1 MSTISTHKHEQIL
14 KDAAHIKS
22 QLDNNIVDFKTISN
36 FVNFILDRK
45 PLTKSLS
52 KEDVQEMFK
61 KFLDVTFPND
71 KTYQHFWSYNDG
83 LSSDELEEILKLAN
97 DENAN
102 SFEHAT
108 TRYLCENR
116 FDIEYDDIELYIKD
130 FIAEN
135 ADIKDQIQQVTDEE
149 CGYDFLIETFHDII
163 TYDYNATQLLSNS
176 YPDDVAIYFGSNWDN
191 DYDVLQR
198 EFVLAFEDD
207 DFETSDSNTP
217 LDWLIQSQGYT
228 RADLKSEEKRKEST
242 FLTSVYEELFDYV
255 TDLNGCQLVAIPSSD
270 DFEAILNLSRKKD
283 VIIGKGTLFGFFNT
297 IHGSASGL
305 SIELEKDILVDENTP
320 LYKIEMD
327 YHNDLGH
334 YSPDAV
340 CGLAKSQRGDDLLI
354 VSK

>member
-1 MSTISTHKHEQIL
+1 MSTIPKNKHEQIL
-14 KDAAHIKS
+14 KDAKYIKS
-22 QLDNNIVDFKTISN
+22 QLDYNIVDFKAVSN
-36 FVNFILDRK
+36 FVDFILDDK
-45 PLTKSLS
+45 PLTTVQL
-52 KEDVQEMFK
+52 QEMFK
-61 KFLDVTFPND
+61 QYLEKEFPND
-71 KTYQHFWSYNDG
+71 KTYQHFWSYDEG

-97 DENAN
+97 DKKAD

-108 TRYLCENR
+108 TWYLCENR
-116 FDIEYDDIELYIKD
+116 FDIEYDDIEPYIKD

-135 ADIKDQIQQVTDEE
+135 AEIKDQIQQVTDEE
-149 CGYDFLIETFHDII
+149 CGYDFLIETFHEII
-163 TYDYNATQLLSNS
+163 TYDYNAVHLLSNS
-176 YPDDVAIYFGSNWDN
+176 YPNDLTIYLGSNWDN
-191 DYDVLQR
+191 DYNILQR

-228 RADLKSEEKRKEST
+228 RADLKSEEKRKTSP

-270 DFEAILNLSRKKD
+270 DFEAILNLSRKKN
-283 VIIGKGTLFGFFNT
+283 VVIGKGTLFGFFNT

>member
-1 MSTISTHKHEQIL
+1 MSTIPTHKHEQIL

-22 QLDNNIVDFKTISN
+22 QLDNNIVNFKTISN
-36 FVNFILDRK
+36 FVSFILDTK

-52 KEDVQEMFK
+52 KVELQEMFK
-61 KFLDVTFPND
+61 KFLQVAFPND
-71 KTYQHFWSYNDG
+71 KTYQHFWSYDEG

-97 DENAN
+97 DENTD

-116 FDIEYDDIELYIKD
+116 FDIEYDDIEIYIKD

-135 ADIKDQIQQVTDEE
+135 TDIKDQIQKVTDEE
-149 CGYDFLIETFHDII
+149 CGYNFLIESFHEVI
-163 TYDYNATQLLSNS
+163 TYDHNAVQLLQNS
-176 YPDDVAIYFGSNWDN
+176 YPDDLTIYLGSDWNT
-191 DYDVLQR
+191 DYSVIQH
-198 EFVLAFEDD
+198 EFVEAFEDD

-228 RADLKSEEKRKEST
+228 RADLKSEEKRKTSP
-242 FLTSVYEELFDYV
+242 FLTSVHEELFDYV

-270 DFEAILNLSRKKD
+270 DFEAILNLSRKKN
-283 VIIGKGTLFGFFNT
+283 VVIGKGTLFGFFNT

-305 SIELEKDILVDENTP
+305 SIELDKDILVDENTP

-340 CGLAKSQRGDDLLI
+340 CGLAKSQRDDDLVV

>member
-1 MSTISTHKHEQIL
+1 MSTISTRKHEKII
-14 KDAAHIKS
+14 KDAKHIKS
-22 QLDNNIVDFKTISN
+22 QLDNDIVNFKTISN
-36 FVNFILDRK
+36 FVSFILDTN
-45 PLTKSLS
+45 PLTKVEL
-52 KEDVQEMFK
+52 QEMFK
-61 KFLDVTFPND
+61 KFLQVAFPND
-71 KTYQHFWSYNDG
+71 KTYQHFWSYDDG
-83 LSSDELEEILKLAN
+83 LSSNELEEILKLAN
-97 DENAN
+97 DENAD
-102 SFEHAT
+102 SFEHAAT
-108 TRYLCENR
+108 WYLCEHK
-116 FDIEYDDIELYIKD
+116 FDIEYDDIEIYIKD

-135 ADIKDQIQQVTDEE
+135 SDIKDQIQKVTDEE
-149 CGYDFLIETFHDII
+149 CGYDFLIETFHEVI
-163 TYDYNATQLLSNS
+163 TYDYNAAHLLQNS
-176 YPDDVAIYFGSNWDN
+176 YPDDVTIYFGHNWDK

-198 EFVLAFEDD
+198 EFVLTFEDN
-207 DFETSDSNTP
+207 DFETSDASTP

-270 DFEAILNLSRKKD
+270 DFEAIFNLSRKKN
-283 VIIGKGTLFGFFNT
+283 VVIGKGTLFGFFNT

-327 YHNDLGH
+327 YHEDFCH

-340 CGLAKSQRGDDLLI
+340 CGLAKSQRGDDLVV

>member
-1 MSTISTHKHEQIL
+1 MSTIPTRKHEKIL
-14 KDAAHIKS
+14 TDAKHIKS
-22 QLDNNIVDFKTISN
+22 QLDDDIVNFKTMSN
-36 FVNFILDRK
+36 FVSFILDTK
-45 PLTKSLS
+45 PLTKVEL
-52 KEDVQEMFK
+52 QEMFK
-61 KFLDVTFPND
+61 KFLKVAFPND
-71 KTYQHFWSYNDG
+71 KTYQHFWSYDDG
-83 LSSDELEEILKLAN
+83 LSSDKLEDILKLAN
-97 DENAN
+97 DENAD
-102 SFEHAT
+102 SFEHAIIW
-108 TRYLCENR
+108 YLCEHK
-116 FDIEYDDIELYIKD
+116 FDIEYDDIKPYIKD

-135 ADIKDQIQQVTDEE
+135 ADIKDQIQKVTDEE
-149 CGYDFLIETFHDII
+149 CGYNFLIETFHDII

-176 YPDDVAIYFGSNWDN
+176 YPDDLTIYLGGNWDK
-191 DYDVLQR
+191 DYDVLQH
-198 EFVLAFEDD
+198 EFVEAFEDD

-283 VIIGKGTLFGFFNT
+283 VVIGKGTLFGFFNT

>member
-1 MSTISTHKHEQIL
+1 MSTIPKNKHERIL
-14 KDAAHIKS
+14 KDAKHIKS
-22 QLDNNIVDFKTISN
+22 QLDDNIVNFKTISN
-36 FVNFILDRK
+36 FVSFILDTK
-45 PLTKSLS
+45 PLTKVEL
-52 KEDVQEMFK
+52 EEMFK
-61 KFLDVTFPND
+61 KFLKVAFPND
-71 KTYQHFWSYNDG
+71 RTYQHFWSYDDG

-97 DENAN
+97 DEKAD
-102 SFEHAT
+102 SFEHAAT
-108 TRYLCENR
+108 WYLCEHK
-116 FDIEYDDIELYIKD
+116 FDIEYDDIEPYIKD

-135 ADIKDQIQQVTDEE
+135 ADIKDQIQKVTDEE
-149 CGYDFLIETFHDII
+149 CGYNFLIETFHDII

-176 YPDDVAIYFGSNWDN
+176 YPDDLTIHFGHNWDK
-191 DYDVLQR
+191 DYSILQR
-198 EFVLAFEDD
+198 EFVEAFEDD

-270 DFEAILNLSRKKD
+270 DFEAILNLSRKKN
-283 VIIGKGTLFGFFNT
+283 VVIGKGTLFGFFNT

-340 CGLAKSQRGDDLLI
+340 CGLAKSQRGDDLVV

>member
-1 MSTISTHKHEQIL
+1 MSTIPTRKHEKIL
-14 KDAAHIKS
+14 TDAKHIKS
-22 QLDNNIVDFKTISN
+22 QLDDDIVNFKTMSN
-36 FVNFILDRK
+36 FVSFILDTK
-45 PLTKSLS
+45 PLTKVEL
-52 KEDVQEMFK
+52 QEMFK
-61 KFLDVTFPND
+61 KFLKVAFPND
-71 KTYQHFWSYNDG
+71 KTYQHFWSYDDG
-83 LSSDELEEILKLAN
+83 LSSDKLEDILKLAN
-97 DENAN
+97 DENAD
-102 SFEHAT
+102 SFEHAIIW
-108 TRYLCENR
+108 YLCEHK
-116 FDIEYDDIELYIKD
+116 FDIEYDDIKPYIKD

-135 ADIKDQIQQVTDEE
+135 ADIKDQIQKVTDEE
-149 CGYDFLIETFHDII
+149 CGYNFLIETFHDII

-176 YPDDVAIYFGSNWDN
+176 YPDDLTIYLGGNWDK
-191 DYDVLQR
+191 DYDVLQH
-198 EFVLAFEDD
+198 EFVEAFEDD

-283 VIIGKGTLFGFFNT
+283 VVIGKGTLFGFFNT

-320 LYKIEMD
+320 LYKIELD

>member
-1 MSTISTHKHEQIL
+1 MSTIPTRKHEKIL
-14 KDAAHIKS
+14 TDAKHIKS
-22 QLDNNIVDFKTISN
+22 QLDDDIVNFKTISN
-36 FVNFILDRK
+36 FVSFILDTK
-45 PLTKSLS
+45 PLTKVEL
-52 KEDVQEMFK
+52 QEMFK
-61 KFLDVTFPND
+61 KFLKVAFPND
-71 KTYQHFWSYNDG
+71 KTYQHFWSYDDG
-83 LSSDELEEILKLAN
+83 LSSDKLEDILKLAN
-97 DENAN
+97 DENAD
-102 SFEHAT
+102 SFEHAIIW
-108 TRYLCENR
+108 YLCEHK
-116 FDIEYDDIELYIKD
+116 FDIEYDDIEPYIKD

-135 ADIKDQIQQVTDEE
+135 ADIKDQIQKVTDEE
-149 CGYDFLIETFHDII
+149 CGYNFLIETFHDII

-176 YPDDVAIYFGSNWDN
+176 YPDDLTIYLGGNWDK
-191 DYDVLQR
+191 DYDVLQH
-198 EFVLAFEDD
+198 EFVEAFEDD
-207 DFETSDSNTP
+207 DFETSDSNAP

-228 RADLKSEEKRKEST
+228 RADLKSEEKRKASL

-255 TDLNGCQLVAIPSSD
+255 TDLKGCQLVAIPSSD
-270 DFEAILNLSRKKD
+270 DFETILNLSRKKN
-283 VIIGKGTLFGFFNT
+283 VVIGKGTLFGFFNT

>member
-1 MSTISTHKHEQIL
+1 MSTIPTHKHEQIL

-36 FVNFILDRK
+36 FVSFILDTK

-52 KEDVQEMFK
+52 KENVQEMFK
-61 KFLDVTFPND
+61 EFLKVAFPND
-71 KTYQHFWSYNDG
+71 KTYQHFWNYTDD
-83 LSSDELEEILKLAN
+83 LSSETLEKILKLAN
-97 DENAN
+97 DENAD

-108 TRYLCENR
+108 TWYLCEHH
-116 FDIEYDDIELYIKD
+116 FEIEYDDIEQYIHD
-130 FIAEN
+130 FIQAN
-135 ADIKDQIQQVTDEE
+135 SAMKDEIQQITDEE
-149 CGYDFLIETFHDII
+149 CGYDFLIETFHETIV
-163 TYDYNATQLLSNS
+163 YDYNAAQLLRNN
-176 YPDDVAIYFGSNWDN
+176 YPEDLTIYFGGNWDH
-191 DYDVLQR
+191 DYNILQR
-198 EFVLAFEDD
+198 EFVEAFEDD
-207 DFETSDSNTP
+207 DFETSDPNTS

-270 DFEAILNLSRKKD
+270 DFEAILNLSRKKNV
-283 VIIGKGTLFGFFNT
+283 VISKDTLFGFFDT
-297 IHGSASGL
+297 IHGFASGL
-305 SIELEKDILVDENTP
+305 SIELEKDIIVDEDTP
-320 LYKIEMD
+320 LYKIELD

-354 VSK
+354 MSK